1 MNSHV
6 EKTSLRG
13 LSFVTRALTK
23 HFPLRQPRMHG
34 TVPGISMLKVTY
46 IAFLPDSDALF
57 ELPYAVLMHWG
68 ATM

>member
-1 MNSHV
+1 MNCHV
-6 EKTSLRG
+6 QKTSLRG
-13 LSFVTRALTK
+13 LGFALTR
-23 HFPLRQPRMHG
+23 HFPLRQPWMHG